1 MEERRKGVY
10 NIHNSALALPNPQKR
25 WWTIADSGSW
35 RSPCCPCRARPFAT
49 ALMTL
54 ASPCTRT
61 TPPSTESSRVHTPPP
76 CSRPG
81 VSCQSHSPE
90 RTFFWHSDLHPP
102 QSQGPS
108 GQEED
113 TLRTRRY
120 APFPPPTRLYG
131 HHEPLLGQPTNPLP
145 PTDIEG
151 HWGADGKL
159 YLLDFSRLYPPESI
173 QQTQALFPTN
183 PMASRALF
191 YKMLRPGTTLSHERA
206 KYSKLCSLLVFSDLT
221 QSPISQSWCR
231 PTRSRSAAM
240 PSHFG

>member
-1 MEERRKGVY
+1 MSGGTTEGRGRGHSQLSAGV
-10 NIHNSALALPNPQKR
+10 AQPVQRR
-25 WWTIADSGSW
+25 WWTIGDSGSW

-61 TPPSTESSRVHTPPP
+61 TPPSTESSRVLTPPP

-81 VSCQSHSPE
+81 ASCQSHSPE
-90 RTFFWHSDLHPP
+90 RLLLAQRSSPASTSRAIG
-102 QSQGPS
+102 S
-108 GQEED
+108 
-113 TLRTRRY
+113 RRRY
-120 APFPPPTRLYG
+120 SMAPEVRALSPPTP
-131 HHEPLLGQPTNPLP
+131 PLRSTRAPPWPTDQSPP

-191 YKMLRPGTTLSHERA
+191 YKMLRPGTTHTHTHTRMRA
-206 KYSKLCSLLVFSDLT
+206 KL
-221 QSPISQSWCR
+221 
-231 PTRSRSAAM
+231 
-240 PSHFG
+240 

>member
-1 MEERRKGVY
+1 MSGGTTEGRGRGHYSQLSAGV
-10 NIHNSALALPNPQKR
+10 AQPVQRR
-25 WWTIADSGSW
+25 WWTIGDSGSW

-61 TPPSTESSRVHTPPP
+61 TPPSTESSRVLTPPP

-81 VSCQSHSPE
+81 VSCQPHSPE
-90 RTFFWHSDLHPP
+90 RLLLAQRSSPASTSRAIGSRRRYSTDPEVRALPP
-102 QSQGPS
+102 PTSTVNTSPS
-108 GQEED
+108 GQ
-113 TLRTRRY
+113 
-120 APFPPPTRLYG
+120 PTK
-131 HHEPLLGQPTNPLP
+131 PQ
-145 PTDIEG
+145 TDIEG

-191 YKMLRPGTTLSHERA
+191 YKMLRPGTTHTHTRVRA
-206 KYSKLCSLLVFSDLT
+206 KL
-221 QSPISQSWCR
+221 
-231 PTRSRSAAM
+231 
-240 PSHFG
+240 